1 MIALIGAGYWG
12 KNLLRNFNKLGVLSV
27 ICEKDPVRIRWIEE
41 NYPGINITRSYSDVI
56 NNKNIKAVVISTP
69 AEMHFYQAREALLSG
84 KDVFVEKP
92 LALNIDEAQELTELS
107 VKNNLI
113 LMVGHLLQYHN
124 AFIKLKELVSAGELG
139 RVNYIYSNRLNL
151 GKVRREENALW
162 SFAPHDISMIL
173 TLSGDYPDFIYATG
187 GNYLHRKIADITTTH
202 LQFSS
207 GLRAHIFVSWLHPYK
222 EQKLVVVGDK
232 KMAVFDDCLDWSEKL
247 VLYPHEI
254 VWKEGMPVP
263 VKASGE
269 KVELKEIEPLFNE
282 CETFL
287 KCINSRTQPVT
298 DGAEGVKVLQILN
311 LAQESLEKGYPIDIT
326 NKINN
331 VFVHESSFI
340 DKNASIGTGTKIW
353 HFSHIL
359 AGSTIGKDC
368 NIGQNVM
375 IGPDVSIG
383 GRCKIQNNVS
393 IYKGVTL
400 SDEVFCGPS
409 VVFTNVHNPRAHIR
423 RMDEIR
429 KTLVKK
435 GASIGANSTIICGV
449 TLGEYSFIGAGAVV
463 TKDVPDYALFMG
475 NPARQTGWMCKCGAK
490 LDEHLICSSCGDV
503 YELLD
508 GDRLIFTKKTS

>member
-12 KNLLRNFNKLGVLSV
+12 KNLLRNFHKLGALGL
-27 ICEKDPVRIRWIEE
+27 ICEKDPVRIKWIGE
-41 NYPGINITRSYSDVI
+41 NYPGINITQSFSDVI
-56 NNKNIKAVVISTP
+56 NNKDIRAVVISTP

-92 LALNIDEAQELTELS
+92 LALNVEEAEELTELS
-107 VKNNLI
+107 LKNNLI
-113 LMVGHLLQYHN
+113 LMVGHLLQHHN
-124 AFIKLKELVSAGELG
+124 AFIKLKELVFSGQLG

-173 TLSGDYPDFIYATG
+173 TLSGDYPDCVFATG

-232 KMAVFDDCLDWSEKL
+232 KMAVFDDCMNWEEKL

-263 VKASGE
+263 VKALGE
-269 KVELKEIEPLFNE
+269 KVKLNEIEPLFNE
-282 CETFL
+282 CQTFL
-287 KCINSRTQPVT
+287 ECAKTRKQPVT
-298 DGAEGVKVLQILN
+298 DGAEGVRVLKILN
-311 LAQESLEKGYPIDIT
+311 LAQESLESGCPINIAD
-326 NKINN
+326 KINN
-331 VFVHESSFI
+331 VFIHESSFI
-340 DKNASIGTGTKIW
+340 DNNVKIGAGTKIW

-359 AGSTIGKDC
+359 SGSTIGKDC

-383 GRCKIQNNVS
+383 SRCKIQNNVS
-393 IYKGVTL
+393 IYKGVAL

-409 VVFTNVHNPRAHIR
+409 VVFTNVHNPRAAISK
-423 RMDEIR
+423 MDEIK
-429 KTLVKK
+429 KTTVKK
-435 GASIGANSTIICGV
+435 GVSLGANSTIICGV
-449 TLGEYSFIGAGAVV
+449 TLGEYSFIGAGSVV
-463 TKDVPDYALFMG
+463 TKNVPDHALFMG
-475 NPARQTGWMCKCGAK
+475 NPARQTGWMCRCGAK
-490 LDEHLICSSCGDV
+490 LDANLICSSCGDV
-503 YELLD
+503 YELWE
-508 GDRLIFTKKTS
+508 GNRLIFIKKTS

>member
-12 KNLLRNFNKLGVLSV
+12 KNLLRNFNKLGVLFLV
-27 ICEKDPVRIRWIEE
+27 CEKDPVRIRWIEE
-41 NYPGINITRSYSDVI
+41 NYPGINITRAFSDVI
-56 NNKNIKAVVISTP
+56 NNKEIKSVVIATP
-69 AEMHFYQAREALLSG
+69 AEMHFYQTREALLSG

-92 LALNIDEAQELTELS
+92 LALNIEEAEELTELS
-107 VKNNLI
+107 LKNNLI

-124 AFIKLKELVSAGELG
+124 AFIRLKELVFAGELG

-173 TLSGDYPDFIYATG
+173 TLAGDYPDFLYATG

-202 LQFSS
+202 LQFPD

-232 KMAVFDDCLDWSEKL
+232 KMAVFDDCKGWDEKL

-254 VWKEGMPVP
+254 IWKEGMPVP

-269 KVELKEIEPLFNE
+269 NIKLQEAEPLFNE
-282 CETFL
+282 CQSFL
-287 KCINSRTQPVT
+287 EAVSVRKQPVT
-298 DGAEGVKVLQILN
+298 DGAEGIRVLNILN
-311 LAQESLEKGYPIDIT
+311 LAQESLEKGYPINISG
-326 NKINN
+326 KINN
-331 VFVHESSFI
+331 VYAHESSYI
-340 DKNASIGTGTKIW
+340 DNNVKIGSGTKIW

-359 AGSTIGKDC
+359 SGTSIGKDC

-383 GRCKIQNNVS
+383 NRCKIQNNVS
-393 IYKGVTL
+393 VYKGVTL
-400 SDEVFCGPS
+400 FDDVFCGPS

-435 GASIGANSTIICGV
+435 GASIGANATIICGV
-449 TLGEYSFIGAGAVV
+449 TIGEYSFIGAGSVV

-475 NPARQTGWMCKCGAK
+475 NPARQAGWMCGCGTK
-490 LDEHLICSSCGDV
+490 LNKNFICAACGDI
-503 YELLD
+503 YEFSKD
-508 GDRLIFTKKTS
+508 ERLIFTKKTS